1 MVEIHYCENC
11 DEHAAE
17 VVLSGPGGESAYLC
31 TSPECMM
38 AAGICPSCQVDL
50 EVHDSHSGHKL
61 YSCPQCDYE
70 RTYEELGQ
78 A

>member
-11 DEHAAE
+11 DDHAAE
-17 VVLSGPGGESAYLC
+17 VVMTGPGGETQFLC
-31 TSPECMM
+31 TAPECMM

-50 EVHDSHSGHKL
+50 EIRDTTTGESL
-61 YSCPQCDYE
+61 YGCPHCDFE
-70 RTYEELGQ
+70 QTREDLGQ